1 MRFAF
6 EAEPRRCFERIG
18 NRLPFGAHRWQK
30 FDRAFYEPYLLH
42 HGPGSE
48 VRVRTSREARRE
60 WDETASLARVA
71 SRSFLSPGVP
81 QQ

>member
-18 NRLPFGAHRWQK
+18 GRLPFGAHRWQK
-30 FDRAFYEPYLLH
+30 FDRSFYEPYLLR

-48 VRVRTSREARRE
+48 VRPFAANAAAGSQH
-60 WDETASLARVA
+60 LVA
-71 SRSFLSPGVP
+71 SGVT